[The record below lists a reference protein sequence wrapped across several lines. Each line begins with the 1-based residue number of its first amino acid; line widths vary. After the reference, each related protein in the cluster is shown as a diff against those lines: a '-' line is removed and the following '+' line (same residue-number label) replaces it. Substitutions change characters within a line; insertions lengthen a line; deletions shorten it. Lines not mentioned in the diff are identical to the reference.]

1 VSRIKSLI
9 KRYYD
14 LRAETQVLQQKAE
27 QSAKEFTENPQIST
41 IPSIQISKT
50 SEWTTFLANQRSPP
64 INEEITLS
72 QLESALYTKW
82 KSHLLPLLF

>member
-1 VSRIKSLI
+1 MSRIKSLI

-14 LRAETQVLQQKAE
+14 LRAETQVLQQKAN
-27 QSAKEFTENPQIST
+27 QSAKEFIENPQIST

-64 INEEITLS
+64 VHEEITLA

-82 KSHLLPLLF
+82 KSPLLSLLF